1 MTILLVK
8 LRALLRR
15 LFDIRPGEH
24 VKTWSMFLY
33 LLFVLFAY
41 YIVKPV
47 SRAMFL
53 TRFDV
58 DKLPG
63 LYILIAV
70 FGGILAYLYSKLA
83 VRTSLRSAVFTA
95 TAVSIVSLV
104 LMWWLIGLHLP
115 WMIYVLNIWVS
126 LFSIVTV
133 SQGWLVASNLF
144 DTRAAK
150 RVYPLLGVGM
160 VLGAAFGG
168 EFTSRTAELV
178 GTSNLLLASA
188 VMVLLAYVSFRVAAT
203 QTGLSVGHAPGGEET
218 SFSLP
223 EMVRDIVEGRHL
235 KIIVAMMVVMYL
247 VDTLVE
253 YQFQAMAR
261 AEYRGDRLTAF
272 FGQFYGI
279 YLNGVEFVFQLFLTA
294 LVVNWFGV
302 GGTLLIAP
310 VAVGL
315 CSIAIIAAP
324 GVASASAVR
333 LTEASTRYTLNKT
346 GIELLYMPLPLALR
360 NRVKAFIDIFV
371 DRLSRGLGGV
381 LLLLLTTTSLHMGVR
396 GLALVIIALAVGWTL
411 LAQMARRQYV
421 ATIRSRI
428 GSRRLDLASSRVSWN
443 DAVTVRLLETTARG
457 ANPRQAAYALGMLAE
472 AHNYDVRPLL
482 RLLATSPAGE
492 VREKVYALAAS
503 LASDDALEQALNEI
517 RAAQASQG
525 APVGPA
531 MAAVAYALRVAPD
544 RAVLAAQLLNDPHP
558 FLVRGAL
565 EGLRSDR
572 QLAETLIT
580 RDWLDRMRCA
590 DSECH
595 LLAVLAMGDLR
606 KPEYVPALMEALGDV
621 KVRGQATV
629 ALVAYGPSV
638 CDTLSG
644 ILLDQGAARRLR
656 LRIPRVL
663 GRIAG
668 QASADALLAALKFPD
683 LSLRAE
689 VLKALN
695 RLRETA
701 PELNFNDAFVTGQI
715 LEEARLYCEFNAALA
730 PFREY
735 RDGQRRPS
743 RLLARTIEERLT
755 HTLERLFRL
764 LGLRYPPKEIYGA
777 YLAVSRRSDDAAAA
791 LEFLDNILDRHLK
804 RILLPLLDAP
814 EHLLEYGKNQFGVE
828 VRTAEEAIRELIRA
842 PSRATGNGS
851 LSDPWLTACAMAA
864 AAELGMRSLAPDIAE
879 AAERAGGE
887 VSEVARSAEAV
898 LAV

>member
-1 MTILLVK
+1 
-8 LRALLRR
+8 
-15 LFDIRPGEH
+15 
-24 VKTWSMFLY
+24 MFLY

-53 TRFDV
+53 TRFDI

-70 FGGILAYLYSKLA
+70 FGGILAYFYSKLA
-83 VRTSLRSAVFTA
+83 ARTSLRSAVFAA

-150 RVYPLLGVGM
+150 RLYPLLGMGM
-160 VLGAAFGG
+160 VIGAAFGG
-168 EFTSRTAELV
+168 EFTNRTAQLV

-188 VMVLLAYVSFRVAAT
+188 VMVLLAYLSFRVAAT
-203 QTGLSVGHAPGGEET
+203 HADRSLGHARGAEET
-218 SFSLP
+218 SFSVP
-223 EMVRDIVEGRHL
+223 EMVRDIVKGRHL
-235 KIIVAMMVVMYL
+235 QVIIGMMVVMYL

-253 YQFQAMAR
+253 YQFQRMAQ
-261 AEYRGDRLTAF
+261 AGYHGDQLTAF

-279 YLNGVEFVFQLFLTA
+279 YLNGVEFVFQLFFTA

-310 VAVGL
+310 VAVSL
-315 CSIAIIAAP
+315 CSVAIMAAP
-324 GVASASAVR
+324 GVASAGAVR

-346 GIELLYMPLPLALR
+346 GMELLYMPLPLALR
-360 NRVKAFIDIFV
+360 NRVKAFIDICV
-371 DRLSRGLGGV
+371 DRLSRGIGGV

-396 GLALVIIALAVGWTL
+396 GIAVVVVGLGACWAL
-411 LAQMARRQYV
+411 LAHMARREYV
-421 ATIRSRI
+421 ATIRNRLS
-428 GSRRLDLASSRVSWN
+428 SRRLDLASTRVSWN
-443 DAVTVRLLETTARG
+443 DAATIRLLETTARG
-457 ANPRQAAYALGMLAE
+457 TNPRQAAYALGLLAD

-482 RLLATSPAGE
+482 RVLATSPAGE
-492 VREKVYALAAS
+492 LREKIYTVAAS
-503 LASDDALEQALNEI
+503 LASDDVLEQALNEI
-517 RAAQASQG
+517 RAVQAGGSG
-525 APVGPA
+525 SAGPA
-531 MAAVAYALRVAPD
+531 MAAVVYALRIAPD
-544 RAVLAAQLLNDPHP
+544 RAALAAQLLNDPHP

-572 QLAETLIT
+572 QLAESLIT
-580 RDWLDRMRCA
+580 RDWLDRMTHCR
-590 DSECH
+590 DTECR
-595 LLAVLAMGDLR
+595 LMAMLAMGELR
-606 KPEYVPALMEALGDV
+606 KPEYVPALIEALGDV
-621 KVRGQATV
+621 EVRGQAAA
-629 ALVAYGPSV
+629 ALVAYGPSI
-638 CDTLSG
+638 CGSLSG
-644 ILLDQGAARRLR
+644 ILLDQSAPRRLR
-656 LRIPRVL
+656 LRMPRVL
-663 GRIAG
+663 ARIPD
-668 QASADALLAALKFPD
+668 QHSAEALLAALKSPD

-689 VLKALN
+689 ALKGLN

-701 PELNFNDAFVTGQI
+701 PGLNFDDSFVTGQI
-715 LEEARLYCEFNAALA
+715 LEEARLYCELNAALS

-755 HTLERLFRL
+755 RTLERLFRL

-777 YLAVSRRSDDAAAA
+777 YLAVSRRQADTAAA
-791 LEFLDNILDRHLK
+791 LEFLDNILDRRLK

-814 EHLLEYGKNQFGVE
+814 EHLLEHGKDLFGVE
-828 VRTAEEAIRELIRA
+828 VPTAEEAIRELIRA
-842 PSRATGNGS
+842 QAGAEGNG
-851 LSDPWLTACAMAA
+851 LPSDPWLTACAMAA
-864 AAELGMRSLAPDIAE
+864 AAELRMRSLAPDIAE

-898 LAV
+898 LAA